1 MSGGDSGE
9 QETCKDVRFERAVH
23 ALAGKLGICSVLDRV
38 ELETKAD
45 SLKPVECKRQ
55 TQTHSSMDEI
65 QLCVQ
70 GLCLKEMA
78 GNPLMKGT
86 LGGIGGPVIAFSVVF
101 SGNPQAKTSTT
112 IVAARECL
120 SSGQIRRLITVNAAK
135 PVRWWKFASRSYWG
149 SWIGAQGMWSNY
161 VINELDADK

>member
-1 MSGGDSGE
+1 M
-9 QETCKDVRFERAVH
+9 QA
-23 ALAGKLGICSVLDRV
+23 
-38 ELETKAD
+38 
-45 SLKPVECKRQ
+45 RQ
-55 TQTHSSMDEI
+55 TQTHSPMDEI

-70 GLCLKEMA
+70 GLCLKDMA

-86 LGGIGGPVIAFSVVF
+86 LGIGGPVIAFSVVF
-101 SGNPQAKTSTT
+101 SGDPRAQTSTT

-120 SSGQIRRLITVNAAK
+120 GSDQIRRLITVNAAK